1 MSIKVLTKLG
11 AEITHIDDARA
22 YNFDAGMRSGIV
34 KGAFSEG
41 KFYATGNVIALD
53 PCELRIYGHRI
64 VIDET
69 WNYTFINAPTTTKK
83 YSLIAQIQVTDNDV
97 LFSLFV
103 QDYATP
109 LIQENLY
116 VTESGKGTYQER
128 IGVFNL
134 NTDGNVID
142 LLRTIDVIT
151 ANITDENNKGTQ
163 VYVNEQ
169 LVDELLFDSDP
180 QIQINNLT
188 TNYEE
193 FTITSSSWTELA
205 DKSPFTYSATITAS
219 KTITNTTIVE
229 LINNQA
235 VLFATYGF
243 AIGDITE
250 QMITLYALSQPTE
263 DITVTIGFR
272 GWKVWLL

>member
-1 MSIKVLTKLG
+1 MSIKILTKLG
-11 AEITHIDDARA
+11 AEVTHIDDARA
-22 YNFDAGMRSGIV
+22 YNFDAGMRSGII

-69 WNYTFINAPTTTKK
+69 WNYAFTNAPTTLKK

-103 QDYATP
+103 QDYTTP

-116 VTESGKGTYQER
+116 ATESGKGTYQER
-128 IGVFNL
+128 IGAFNL
-134 NTDGNVID
+134 DTDGNVVD

-151 ANITDENNKGTQ
+151 ANINDESGKGTQ
-163 VYVNEQ
+163 VYVDEQ

-193 FTITSSSWTELA
+193 FTITSSSWTKLA
-205 DKSPFTYSATITAS
+205 DKSPFTYSAIITAS

-243 AIGDITE
+243 VIGDITE
-250 QMITLYALSQPTE
+250 QTITIYAISQPTE
-263 DITVTIGFR
+263 DITITIGFR
-272 GWKVWLL
+272 G

>member
-11 AEITHIDDARA
+11 AEVTHIDDARA
-22 YNFDAGMRSGIV
+22 YNFDAGMRSGII

-69 WNYTFINAPTTTKK
+69 WNYAFTNAPTTLKK

-116 VTESGKGTYQER
+116 ATESGKGTYQER

-134 NTDGNVID
+134 DSDGNVVD
-142 LLRTIDVIT
+142 LIRTIDVIT
-151 ANITDENNKGTQ
+151 ANVSDENNKGTQ

-169 LVDELLFDSDP
+169 LVEELIFDSDP
-180 QIQINNLT
+180 QIQINEIKQSIGNVNSLLGDTENL
-188 TNYEE
+188 E
-193 FTITSSSWTELA
+193 
-205 DKSPFTYSATITAS
+205 
-219 KTITNTTIVE
+219 V
-229 LINNQA
+229 
-235 VLFATYGF
+235 
-243 AIGDITE
+243 
-250 QMITLYALSQPTE
+250 
-263 DITVTIGFR
+263 
-272 GWKVWLL
+272 

>member
-1 MSIKVLTKLG
+1 MSIKILTKLG
-11 AEITHIDDARA
+11 AEVTHIDDARA
-22 YNFDAGMRSGIV
+22 YNFDAGMRSGII

-53 PCELRIYGHRI
+53 PCELRLYGHRI

-69 WNYTFINAPTTTKK
+69 WNYAFTNAPTTLKK

-134 NTDGNVID
+134 DTGGNVVD
-142 LLRTIDVIT
+142 LIRTIDVIT
-151 ANITDENNKGTQ
+151 ANITD
-163 VYVNEQ
+163 
-169 LVDELLFDSDP
+169 
-180 QIQINNLT
+180 
-188 TNYEE
+188 NYEE
-193 FTITSSSWTELA
+193 FTITSSSWTKLA
-205 DKSPFTYSATITAS
+205 DKSPFTYSATITAT
-219 KTITNTTIVE
+219 KTITDTTEVE

-243 AIGDITE
+243 VIGDITE
-250 QMITLYALSQPTE
+250 QTITLYAISQPTE
-263 DITVTIGFR
+263 DITITIGFR
-272 GWKVWLL
+272 G

>member
-11 AEITHIDDARA
+11 AEVTHIDDARA
-22 YNFDAGMRSGIV
+22 YNFDAGMRSGII

-69 WNYTFINAPTTTKK
+69 WSYAFANAPISLKK

-151 ANITDENNKGTQ
+151 ANITDESGKGTQ
-163 VYVNEQ
+163 VYVDEQ

-193 FTITSSSWTELA
+193 FTITSSSWTKLS

-243 AIGDITE
+243 VIGDITE
-250 QMITLYALSQPTE
+250 QTITLYAISQPTE
-263 DITVTIGFR
+263 DITITIGFR
-272 GWKVWLL
+272 G

>member
-1 MSIKVLTKLG
+1 MSIKILTKLG

-69 WNYTFINAPTTTKK
+69 WNYAFTNAPTTLKK

-116 VTESGKGTYQER
+116 VTESGKGTYQKR

-134 NTDGNVID
+134 DTGGNVVD
-142 LLRTIDVIT
+142 LIRTIDVIT
-151 ANITDENNKGTQ
+151 ANITD
-163 VYVNEQ
+163 
-169 LVDELLFDSDP
+169 
-180 QIQINNLT
+180 
-188 TNYEE
+188 NYEE
-193 FTITSSSWTELA
+193 FTITSSSWTKLA

-219 KTITNTTIVE
+219 KTITDTTIVE

-243 AIGDITE
+243 AIGEISGQD
-250 QMITLYALSQPTE
+250 ITLYAISQPTE
-263 DITVTIGFR
+263 DITITIGFR
-272 GWKVWLL
+272 G